1 MTKKDYV
8 LIAEE
13 VKKLYVDN
21 QDSGE
26 SEVLERLVEN
36 LCDKLYSENVRFN
49 KYTFTRA
56 CGITKGYGK

>member
-1 MTKKDYV
+1 MTKKDYE

-13 VKKLYVDN
+13 VKKLYVNN

-26 SEVLERLVEN
+26 SEVLEKLVEN
-36 LCDKLYSENVRFN
+36 LCDRMYHENVKFN
-49 KYTFTRA
+49 NFKFTRA